1 MSATAARI
9 AHDLDA
15 MLADGELDRAA
26 YGFDDLRSAAGT
38 SAPSEVTREL
48 ALLAD
53 ALAREQ
59 LTAARAAMGR
69 LVALLVDR

>member
-1 MSATAARI
+1 MSATATRI

-26 YGFDDLRSAAGT
+26 YSFDDLRAAAGA
-38 SAPSEVTREL
+38 SAESEVTREL

-53 ALAREQ
+53 SLARER
-59 LTAARAAMGR
+59 LTAARGAMRR
-69 LVALLVDR
+69 LVALLAGR